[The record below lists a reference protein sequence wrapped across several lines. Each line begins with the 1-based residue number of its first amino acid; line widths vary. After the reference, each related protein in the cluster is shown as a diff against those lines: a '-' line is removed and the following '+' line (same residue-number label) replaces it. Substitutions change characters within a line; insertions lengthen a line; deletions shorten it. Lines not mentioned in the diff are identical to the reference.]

1 MHKFWCFIVLLILIS
16 CENDVRV
23 NMDNDGLPVV
33 YCVLDVDDTLQQV
46 RLAKSFFPKKGYTDQ
61 DHLTVAQWDEPV
73 EIYIEEWT
81 DSENPNIYNF
91 IKADTIRQ
99 DTGYFANPSFQ
110 LFQTAFIPK
119 PNIKYYLYLWF
130 PQRNLYAYASTVV
143 VEHPEIITPAAIP
156 GRKITFSDM
165 DDFIVEL
172 RLPLNSGF
180 HQFSFIL
187 NIEEHKGTEL
197 NRDFFNFGAQSYDG
211 NNGQLLLYLLNSS
224 RFYGDLLSR
233 YDTLTGSDYRRIEG
247 VEFVTYSYGEEMR
260 LYNQLF
266 NNGAQPWEI
275 QTYSSFKN
283 GFGLFSSKT
292 HSRLTNLEL
301 SELTYRLLTSDPRY
315 AHMKF
320 IR

>member
-16 CENDVRV
+16 CENEVRV
-23 NMDNDGLPVV
+23 NMDNTGLPVV

-46 RLAKSFFPKKGYTDQ
+46 RLAKSFFPEKGYTDQ
-61 DHLTVAQWDEPV
+61 AHLAVAQWDEPV

-81 DSENPNIYNF
+81 DSENPTVYNF
-91 IKADTIRQ
+91 YKADTVRQ

-110 LFQTAFIPK
+110 LYQSAFKPK
-119 PNIKYYLYLWF
+119 PKIKYYLYLWF
-130 PQRNLYAYASTVV
+130 PERNLYTYASTIA

-180 HQFSFIL
+180 HQFSFVL
-187 NIEEHKGTEL
+187 TIEEHQGNDLK
-197 NRDFFNFGAQSYDG
+197 RDFFNFGGRCYDG
-211 NNGQLLLYLLNSS
+211 NDGQLLLYLLNSS
-224 RFYGDLLSR
+224 RFYSDLR
-233 YDTLTGSDYRRIEG
+233 NKYDTLTGNDYRRIEG

-266 NNGAQPWEI
+266 NNGSQPWEI
-275 QTYSSFKN
+275 QSFSSFKN

-292 HSRLTNLEL
+292 HRRLTNLEL
-301 SELTYRLLTSDPRY
+301 SDLTYRLLTSDPRY